1 MNRKHFILCLTA
13 CLFSL
18 SLGNAYA
25 TSISLDGTFDTG
37 EWDGHYVSDDGVGPN
52 GYLGPGYGG
61 QAFDAEYLGLKIEG
75 STLSFGLQTGLNLQ
89 NGAWSG
95 GLHFAPGDF
104 ALDVNNDSI
113 FDYAIDFSISGGD
126 VTYSLLEVQSWQ
138 DVMYPQHG
146 IANPFQYD
154 EGTQVGDTFGGAY
167 GSGVFA
173 NNADGGTSYV
183 LEGSF
188 DLALLALHT
197 LGDPIT
203 LRWTMECGNDYVSIT
218 GDTASPT
225 PTPEP
230 ATMLLVGTGLLGLA
244 GVRRR
249 MK

>member
-1 MNRKHFILCLTA
+1 MNSKLITLCMTL
-13 CLFSL
+13 CVFPLF
-18 SLGNAYA
+18 LGNAFSA
-25 TSISLDGTFDTG
+25 SIVVDGTFDTS
-37 EWDGHYVSDDGVGPN
+37 EWAGNYASDDGVGPG

-61 QAFDAEYLGLKIEG
+61 QAFDVEYLGLSIEG
-75 STLSFGLQTGLNLQ
+75 STLNFGLQTGFDLQ

-95 GLHFAPGDF
+95 GIHFAPGDF

-113 FDYAIDFSISGGD
+113 FDYAIDFSISGGN
-126 VTYSLLEVQSWQ
+126 VTYSLLEVQAWE

-154 EGTQVGDTFGGAY
+154 QGTQVGDTFEGGF

-188 DLALLALHT
+188 DLSLLALHT
-197 LGDPIT
+197 LGDPIA
-203 LRWTMECGNDYVSIT
+203 LQWTMACGNDYLTIT
-218 GDTASPT
+218 GDTSAPT

-230 ATMLLVGTGLLGLA
+230 ATMLLMGSGLLGLA
-244 GVRRR
+244 GLRKRFA
-249 MK
+249 